1 MVGSATKRRSVRY
14 DPGMTAL
21 VPILMLSLFSCAEEE
36 VVVEEAPK
44 VVKKASKP
52 GDANVTD
59 VYVREE
65 KDGTW
70 TFHVTVEHSDKS
82 WYDYSDGWDVVLP
95 DGTVIL
101 PDPFHQFT
109 KHLRNPHLG
118 TRRPLVRT
126 QKKIEIP
133 DGVDKVRVRA
143 HDKKD
148 GWGGAEVEVDLN
160 VRFGTQYS
168 VKRAL

>member
-1 MVGSATKRRSVRY
+1 MSVI
-14 DPGMTAL
+14 
-21 VPILMLSLFSCAEEE
+21 VPMLMLSLVSCAEEE
-36 VVVEEAPK
+36 VEVEEAPK

-70 TFHVTVEHSDKS
+70 TFHVTVEHPDKN
-82 WYDYSDGWDVVLP
+82 WFDYADGWDVVLP
-95 DGTVIL
+95 DGTAIL
-101 PDPFHQFT
+101 PDAFHQYT
-109 KHLRNPHLG
+109 KHLRTPQ
-118 TRRPLVRT
+118 TDAKKPIVRT

-133 DGVDKVRVRA
+133 EGVDKVRVRA

-148 GWGGAEVEVDLN
+148 GWGGAEIEVDLN
-160 VRFGTQYS
+160 VRFGTQFS